1 MCHAKRSLSICGLCT
16 AVLLFNAWLYARN
29 STRRW
34 FTEDLPD
41 VDTVKGWTPE
51 QLDRSLR
58 ELSRWDGFS
67 NGQFQS
73 FVAHQVKG
81 LEGGVVNRSFTFLEV
96 GVGVGAFARHFL
108 SLYPNATGL
117 GIDLEPQAIAIAAA
131 HLPRERIALAV
142 ADMRAIPA
150 PSASFDRVLV
160 PGSLCYLHS
169 IYEVQAALTEFARV
183 LRPGADGGLCAS
195 MLADATSN
203 MGSCNVRIPRA
214 LWRSHGFLPRPF
226 WGMEAQI
233 EAMDRWG
240 LPHSLGR
247 YSVCL
252 RPTQK

>member
-1 MCHAKRSLSICGLCT
+1 MCHARRGLSICGLCT

-81 LEGGVVNRSFTFLEV
+81 LGGVVNRSLTFLEV

-117 GIDLEPQAIAIAAA
+117 GIDLEPQAIAIAEAV
-131 HLPRERIALAV
+131 LPKERIALAV
-142 ADMRAIPA
+142 ADMRSIPA
-150 PSASFDRVLV
+150 PSASFDYVVV
-160 PGSLCYLHS
+160 PGALCYLHS
-169 IYEVQAALTEFARV
+169 IYEVQTALAEFARV
-183 LRPGADGGLCAS
+183 LRPHGALCAS

-203 MGSCNVRIPRA
+203 MGSCNVRIPRS
-214 LWRSHGFLPRPF
+214 LWRSRGFLPRPF
-226 WGMEAQI
+226 WDRGMEAHA

-252 RPTQK
+252 RPKSS

>member
-1 MCHAKRSLSICGLCT
+1 MVVLCV
-16 AVLLFNAWLYARN
+16 AVVLFNVWLYARN

-34 FTEDLPD
+34 FTEALPD
-41 VDTVKGWTPE
+41 VETIRKWTPE

-67 NGQFQS
+67 NDQFHR
-73 FVAHQVKG
+73 FVVHQVQG
-81 LEGGVVNRSFTFLEV
+81 LSVNANRSSSFTFLEA

-117 GIDLEPQAIAIAAA
+117 GIDLEPQAITIAEAV
-131 HLPRERIALAV
+131 LPKERIALAV
-142 ADMRAIPA
+142 ADMRSIPA
-150 PSASFDRVLV
+150 PSASFEYVVV
-160 PGSLCYLHS
+160 PGALCYLHS
-169 IYEVQAALTEFARV
+169 IYEVQTALAEFARV
-183 LRPGADGGLCAS
+183 LRPHGALCAS

-203 MGSCNVRIPRA
+203 MGSCNVRIPRS
-214 LWRSHGFLPRPF
+214 LWRSRGFLPRPF
-226 WGMEAQI
+226 WDRGMEAHE

-252 RPTQK
+252 RPKSS